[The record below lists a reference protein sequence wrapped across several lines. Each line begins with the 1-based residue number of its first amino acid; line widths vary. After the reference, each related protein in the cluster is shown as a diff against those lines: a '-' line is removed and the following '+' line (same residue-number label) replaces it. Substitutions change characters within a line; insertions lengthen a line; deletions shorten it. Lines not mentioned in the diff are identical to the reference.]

1 MIVGV
6 GVDIVDVNR
15 IGKSLARFGD
25 RFLKKIL
32 SQPEVRA
39 ELRGLQLT
47 AYVARQFA
55 AKEAVSKA
63 LGTGMRAGV
72 SFGAIQVLRNRY
84 GVPYVE
90 LAGKA
95 DERARR
101 IGASN
106 IQISLSDER
115 DYAIAYV
122 IASLE

>member
-6 GVDIVDVNR
+6 GADIVDVNR

-32 SQPEVRA
+32 SQPEVRVD
-39 ELRGLQLT
+39 LRGRQLT
-47 AYVARQFA
+47 TYVARQFA
-55 AKEAVSKA
+55 AKEAVAKA
-63 LGTGMRAGV
+63 LGTGMRGGV

-90 LAGKA
+90 LTGKA
-95 DERARR
+95 TERARR